1 MPQERTLSYY
11 QKLVQRTATINKLL
25 DQLLDGV
32 IEQSDLEQ
40 RPDWPEIRQ
49 TIELF
54 MFTGMVL
61 ESPRGSCPTEIK
73 GLDYQPKMN
82 SSPVKSKSRD
92 IRRF

>member
-1 MPQERTLSYY
+1 MSNERTLTFYH
-11 QKLVQRTATINKLL
+11 KLVQRNGMINDLL
-25 DQLLDGV
+25 DKLLDGV

-61 ESPRGSCPTEIK
+61 ESPRTADRFETK
-73 GLDYQPKMN
+73 GLDRQPKMGSN
-82 SSPVKSKSRD
+82 QNKSGSKD
-92 IRRF
+92 IWRS

>member
-11 QKLVQRTATINKLL
+11 QKLVHRNATIKQLL

-49 TIELF
+49 TVELF

-61 ESPRGSCPTEIK
+61 ESPRGACHAEFK
-73 GLDYQPKMN
+73 NLDHQPKMISN
-82 SSPVKSKSRD
+82 PVKTESRD
-92 IRRF
+92 IRRS